1 MRGEFLNLLSLARL
15 FQICLASGVRILL
28 LIELSSSAT
37 RLIGFAMHILRTGP
51 ARAKALAIE
60 QPSAPPLTGL
70 ESKRKRPS
78 SRTRRRSRAQ
88 ALTEYSTLIA
98 FVSVLI
104 ALAFSFT
111 EGKVAPAVSK
121 AFHETA
127 KQLDALSSAAT
138 SSS

>member
-1 MRGEFLNLLSLARL
+1 
-15 FQICLASGVRILL
+15 
-28 LIELSSSAT
+28 
-37 RLIGFAMHILRTGP
+37 MHISQTSP

-60 QPSAPPLTGL
+60 QPSAPPLTAEG
-70 ESKRKRPS
+70 KRKMPS
-78 SRTRRRSRAQ
+78 ARTRRRSRAQ

-127 KQLDALSSAAT
+127 KQLDALSTAALGA
-138 SSS
+138 S

>member
-1 MRGEFLNLLSLARL
+1 M
-15 FQICLASGVRILL
+15 L
-28 LIELSSSAT
+28 LIELFSSAT
-37 RLIGFAMHILRTGP
+37 RLTGFAMHISQTSP

-60 QPSAPPLTGL
+60 QPSAPPSTAP
-70 ESKRKRPS
+70 ERKRKMPS
-78 SRTRRRSRAQ
+78 ARTRRRSRAQ

-127 KQLDALSSAAT
+127 KQLDALSTAALGA
-138 SSS
+138 S

>member
-1 MRGEFLNLLSLARL
+1 M
-15 FQICLASGVRILL
+15 L
-28 LIELSSSAT
+28 LIELFSSAT
-37 RLIGFAMHILRTGP
+37 RLTGFAMHISQTSP

-60 QPSAPPLTGL
+60 QPSAPPSTAP
-70 ESKRKRPS
+70 ERKRKMPS
-78 SRTRRRSRAQ
+78 ARTRRRSRAQ

-127 KQLDALSSAAT
+127 KQTVGRTLHRRLRCILNILASCSRIDTRWKRVERAIL
-138 SSS
+138 